1 MRLRHLFVYILQ
13 VIFHLITKAANLKSE
28 TYKLLM
34 DKYKIGIAVLFAALS
49 FFIGMLFATENNTS
63 SILSSNNK
71 LPEYNT
77 EARPADSIPIT
88 SLRDFNNAIVNIA
101 ERANPTVVTIT
112 TSQTVRVRQ
121 QSPFS
126 FFFFDDPRFNQ
137 EREFRR
143 DGLGSGVIVSADGY
157 IITNNHVID
166 NADEIRVILYG
177 GEEMDAEII
186 GTDPASDIAVLKV
199 DRTNMPA
206 VPLGNSNDIRVG
218 EMVLAIGSPLSRD
231 LAHTVSKGIISASGR
246 SSIGLNAFENYIQ
259 TDAAINPGNS
269 GGALINLDGELI
281 GINTAIASRSGG
293 NQGIGFAIPVNMVRD
308 VMEALITDGRVS
320 RGYIGIG
327 WGGDVDRTMARALG
341 LDRTGGFMIGTV
353 EEDGP
358 ADKAGLVEGDVVL
371 GLNGQPV
378 RSWTDFRVEIGNSKP
393 GDEVTVEVLR
403 DGERLTFTIVL
414 DERDPEEIASA
425 MSNDEKEDLIESLGF
440 RVDELSENVR
450 RQLNLGSSVEGVVVM
465 EIAQASRAYRQGLR
479 RGDVISQVA
488 NESVTNPDEFYG
500 VVSTLKQQGTDAA
513 LLRVNRQG
521 RNMFIAI
528 EL

>member
-1 MRLRHLFVYILQ
+1 
-13 VIFHLITKAANLKSE
+13 
-28 TYKLLM
+28 
-34 DKYKIGIAVLFAALS
+34 
-49 FFIGMLFATENNTS
+49 
-63 SILSSNNK
+63 
-71 LPEYNT
+71 
-77 EARPADSIPIT
+77 
-88 SLRDFNNAIVNIA
+88 
-101 ERANPTVVTIT
+101 
-112 TSQTVRVRQ
+112 
-121 QSPFS
+121 
-126 FFFFDDPRFNQ
+126 
-137 EREFRR
+137 
-143 DGLGSGVIVSADGY
+143 
-157 IITNNHVID
+157 
-166 NADEIRVILYG
+166 
-177 GEEMDAEII
+177 
-186 GTDPASDIAVLKV
+186 
-199 DRTNMPA
+199 
-206 VPLGNSNDIRVG
+206 
-218 EMVLAIGSPLSRD
+218 
-231 LAHTVSKGIISASGR
+231 
-246 SSIGLNAFENYIQ
+246 
-259 TDAAINPGNS
+259 
-269 GGALINLDGELI
+269 
-281 GINTAIASRSGG
+281 
-293 NQGIGFAIPVNMVRD
+293 
-308 VMEALITDGRVS
+308 
-320 RGYIGIG
+320 
-327 WGGDVDRTMARALG
+327 
-341 LDRTGGFMIGTV
+341 MIGTV

>member
-1 MRLRHLFVYILQ
+1 
-13 VIFHLITKAANLKSE
+13 
-28 TYKLLM
+28 M
-34 DKYKIGIAVLFAALS
+34 DKYKIGIAVFFAALS
-49 FFIGMLFATENNTS
+49 FFIGMLFATENNSGSAQSTS
-63 SILSSNNK
+63 NE
-71 LPEYNT
+71 LPAYNT
-77 EARPADSIPIT
+77 EARPADSIPIN

-101 ERANPTVVTIT
+101 EQANPTVVTIT

-137 EREFRR
+137 EREYRR
-143 DGLGSGVIVSADGY
+143 DGLGSGVIVSNEGY

-166 NADEIRVILYG
+166 NADEIRVILFG

-199 DRTNMPA
+199 NRQNLPA
-206 VPLGNSNDIRVG
+206 IPLGNSDEIRVG
-218 EMVLAIGSPLSRD
+218 ELVLAIGSPLSRD

-308 VMEALITDGRVS
+308 VMEALITDGRVA
-320 RGYIGIG
+320 RGYLGIG

-341 LDRTGGFMIGTV
+341 IDRTGGFVIGTV

-358 ADKAGLVEGDVVL
+358 AASAGLAEGDVVL
-371 GLNGQPV
+371 RLNGQYV
-378 RSWTDFRVEIGNSKP
+378 RSWTDFRVEIGNSRP

-403 DGERLTFTIVL
+403 DGERMTFTVVL
-414 DERDPEEIASA
+414 EELNPEEVASA
-425 MSNDEKEDLIESLGF
+425 MSNEEKEDLIEALGF
-440 RVDELSENVR
+440 QVDELTENIR
-450 RQLNLGSSVEGVVVM
+450 RQLNLGSSAQGVVVT

-479 RGDVISQVA
+479 RGDVVSQVS
-488 NESVTNPDEFYG
+488 NEAVTNPNEFYG
-500 VVSTLKQQGTDAA
+500 VIRSLKQQGTDAA

>member
-1 MRLRHLFVYILQ
+1 
-13 VIFHLITKAANLKSE
+13 
-28 TYKLLM
+28 M
-34 DKYKIGIAVLFAALS
+34 DKYKIGIAVFFAALS
-49 FFIGMLFATENNTS
+49 FFIGMLFATENISESIQSTS
-63 SILSSNNK
+63 ND
-71 LPEYNT
+71 LPAYNT
-77 EARPADSIPIT
+77 EAWSADSIPIN

-101 ERANPTVVTIT
+101 DQANPTVVTIT

-121 QSPFS
+121 QNPLT
-126 FFFFDDPRFNQ
+126 FFFDDPRFNQ
-137 EREFRR
+137 EREYRR
-143 DGLGSGVIVSADGY
+143 DGLGSGVIVSSDGF

-166 NADEIRVILYG
+166 NADEIRIILYS
-177 GEEMDAEII
+177 GEEMDAEIV
-186 GTDPASDIAVLKV
+186 GTDPESDIAVLRV
-199 DRTNMPA
+199 DRSDMPA
-206 VPLGNSNDIRVG
+206 IPLGDSEAIRVG

-320 RGYIGIG
+320 RGYLGLG

-341 LDRTGGFMIGTV
+341 IDRTGGFVIGTI

-358 ADKAGLVEGDVVL
+358 AAKAGLVEGDVVL
-371 GLNGQPV
+371 RLNNEYV
-378 RSWTDFRVEIGNSKP
+378 KSWTDFRVEIGNSRP
-393 GDEVTVEVLR
+393 GDEVTVEVFR
-403 DGERLTFTIVL
+403 DGERMTFTIEL
-414 DERDPEEIASA
+414 DERDPEAVASA
-425 MSNDEKEDLIESLGF
+425 MSTGEREDLIESLGF
-440 RVDELSENVR
+440 QIDELTENIR
-450 RQLNLGSSVEGVVVM
+450 RQLNLGSTAQGVVVT

-479 RGDVISQVA
+479 RGDVISQA
-488 NESVTNPDEFYG
+488 SNEAVTNPNEFYG
-500 VVSTLKQQGTDAA
+500 VIGTLKQQGTDVA